1 VNSKCRGCNLTLIKQ
16 RASEAKTLLADHVF
30 KAVIGEIRDDAV
42 GVFLDATCDITRI
55 TAAHA
60 SVRAVQVILDALQAR
75 LDAEAVEAKQ
85 DRDRAND

>member
-1 VNSKCRGCNLTLIKQ
+1 MSLIKQ
-16 RASEAKTLLADHVF
+16 RASEAKILLADHVF

-55 TAAHA
+55 AAAHA

>member
-1 VNSKCRGCNLTLIKQ
+1 MSLIKQ
-16 RASEAKTLLADHVF
+16 QASEAKTLLADHVF

-42 GVFLDATCDITRI
+42 GVFLDATCDITRVA
-55 TAAHA
+55 AAHA

>member
-1 VNSKCRGCNLTLIKQ
+1 MSLIKQ

>member
-1 VNSKCRGCNLTLIKQ
+1 LTLIKQ
-16 RASEAKTLLADHVF
+16 RASEAKALLADHVF

-42 GVFLDATCDITRI
+42 GVFLDATCDITRVA
-55 TAAHA
+55 AAHA

>member
-1 VNSKCRGCNLTLIKQ
+1 MSLIKQ

-30 KAVIGEIRDDAV
+30 NAVISEIRDDAV

>member
-1 VNSKCRGCNLTLIKQ
+1 LSLIKQ

-30 KAVIGEIRDDAV
+30 KAVISEIRDDAV

>member
-1 VNSKCRGCNLTLIKQ
+1 MTLIKQ
-16 RASEAKTLLADHVF
+16 RASEAKALLADHVF

-42 GVFLDATCDITRI
+42 GVFLDATCDITRVA
-55 TAAHA
+55 AAHA

>member
-1 VNSKCRGCNLTLIKQ
+1 LSLIKQ

-30 KAVIGEIRDDAV
+30 NAVISEIRDDAV

>member
-1 VNSKCRGCNLTLIKQ
+1 MSLIKQ

-42 GVFLDATCDITRI
+42 GVFLYATCDITRI
-55 TAAHA
+55 AAAHA

>member
-1 VNSKCRGCNLTLIKQ
+1 MSLIKQ

-55 TAAHA
+55 AAAHA

-75 LDAEAVEAKQ
+75 LDAETVEAKQ

>member
-1 VNSKCRGCNLTLIKQ
+1 MSLIEQ

-55 TAAHA
+55 AAAHA

>member
-1 VNSKCRGCNLTLIKQ
+1 LTLIKQ

>member
-1 VNSKCRGCNLTLIKQ
+1 
-16 RASEAKTLLADHVF
+16 
-30 KAVIGEIRDDAV
+30 VIGEIRDDAV

-55 TAAHA
+55 AAAHA

>member
-1 VNSKCRGCNLTLIKQ
+1 MTLIKQ

>member
-1 VNSKCRGCNLTLIKQ
+1 MSLIKQ

-30 KAVIGEIRDDAV
+30 KAVISEIRDDAV

>member
-1 VNSKCRGCNLTLIKQ
+1 M
-16 RASEAKTLLADHVF
+16 
-30 KAVIGEIRDDAV
+30 IGEIRDDAV
-42 GVFLDATCDITRI
+42 GVFLDATCDISRL
-55 TAAHA
+55 TAAHE

>member
-1 VNSKCRGCNLTLIKQ
+1 MSIIKQ

-60 SVRAVQVILDALQAR
+60 RVRAVQVILDALQAR
-75 LDAEAVEAKQ
+75 LDAEAVEAKK
-85 DRDRAND
+85 DRDRATD

>member
-1 VNSKCRGCNLTLIKQ
+1 MSLIKQ

-55 TAAHA
+55 AAAHA

-75 LDAEAVEAKQ
+75 LDAGAVEAKQ

>member
-1 VNSKCRGCNLTLIKQ
+1 MSLIKQ
-16 RASEAKTLLADHVF
+16 RASEAKTLLGDNVF
-30 KAVIGEIRDDAV
+30 KAVIAEIRDDAV
-42 GVFLDATCDITRI
+42 GVFLDANCDITRI
-55 TAAHA
+55 AAAHA

>member
-1 VNSKCRGCNLTLIKQ
+1 LSLIKQ

-42 GVFLDATCDITRI
+42 GVFLDATCDITGI

>member
-1 VNSKCRGCNLTLIKQ
+1 LSLIKQ
-16 RASEAKTLLADHVF
+16 QASEAKTLLADHVF

-42 GVFLDATCDITRI
+42 GVFLDATCDITRVA
-55 TAAHA
+55 AAHA

>member
-1 VNSKCRGCNLTLIKQ
+1 MTLIKQ

-75 LDAEAVEAKQ
+75 LDAGAVEAKQ